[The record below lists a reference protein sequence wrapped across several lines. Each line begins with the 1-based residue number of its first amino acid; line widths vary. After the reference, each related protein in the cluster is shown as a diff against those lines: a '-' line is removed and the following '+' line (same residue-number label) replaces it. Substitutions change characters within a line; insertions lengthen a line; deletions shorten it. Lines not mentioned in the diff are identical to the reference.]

1 MQLLFIEENLNMN
14 CQFNS
19 KITIG
24 RLVTTYV
31 LTILAGV
38 CLVSGVATGAEQI
51 SSGTVKQ
58 ADIQKELEDH
68 KYSDRFTIILDPA
81 AKQQLGEDTYKEI
94 LEFFDTAEDA
104 IDTKDVKALMETY
117 SENYKDGD
125 KDNKFIAE
133 IWTKIFARFNRLVIH
148 HNLKLVTVSADKHLV
163 ILRSGGL
170 LLAESDSKR
179 GLVTVDNWSNQD
191 LLLINESG
199 KWKLIDTFGEER
211 KRLWFDK
218 PMHPLF

>member
-1 MQLLFIEENLNMN
+1 MNYRLNR
-14 CQFNS
+14 

-31 LTILAGV
+31 LTILTGA
-38 CLVSGVATGAEQI
+38 CLVSGVATGAEQK
-51 SSGTVKQ
+51 SSSTTKQ
-58 ADIQKELEDH
+58 ADIEAQKAQKELEDH
-68 KYSDRFTIILDPA
+68 KYSDRFTITLDPA

-104 IDTKDVKALMETY
+104 IDNKDLKALMETY

-125 KDNKFIAE
+125 KDKKSIAE
-133 IWTKIFARFNRLVIH
+133 IWAKIFARFSRLVIH

-170 LLAESDSKR
+170 LLAESDPKK

-191 LLLINESG
+191 LVIINESG
-199 KWKLIDTFGEER
+199 TWKLIDTFGEER